1 MAQEQG
7 RRQLQK
13 NKKMMLAWQTD
24 HRSRAAQ
31 IETAP
36 ELQPRPGD
44 KHERK
49 NRYTGL
55 THG

>member
-7 RRQLQK
+7 WRQLQK